1 MTKTSV
7 SISVVSEE
15 SNKNEQK
22 MKQITENTKPFL
34 NPIEQY
40 LKHRQNRCESNNYG
54 KIHSLLLTTVR
65 KTLHHCTH

>member
-22 MKQITENTKPFL
+22 MKKITENTKPFL
-34 NPIEQY
+34 NPIE
-40 LKHRQNRCESNNYG
+40 
-54 KIHSLLLTTVR
+54 
-65 KTLHHCTH
+65 

>member
-34 NPIEQY
+34 NPIE
-40 LKHRQNRCESNNYG
+40 
-54 KIHSLLLTTVR
+54 
-65 KTLHHCTH
+65 